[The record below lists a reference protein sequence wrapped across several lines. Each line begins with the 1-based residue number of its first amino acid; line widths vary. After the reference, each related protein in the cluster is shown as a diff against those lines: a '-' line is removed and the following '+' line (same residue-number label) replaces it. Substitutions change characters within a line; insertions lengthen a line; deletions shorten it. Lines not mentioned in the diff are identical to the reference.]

1 MAAAAVAVLPVLL
14 LLLAFGRRVIESVQ
28 YSGGK

>member
-1 MAAAAVAVLPVLL
+1 MAASTLTALPMLAL
-14 LLLAFGRRVIESVQ
+14 LLLAGRKVIESVQ